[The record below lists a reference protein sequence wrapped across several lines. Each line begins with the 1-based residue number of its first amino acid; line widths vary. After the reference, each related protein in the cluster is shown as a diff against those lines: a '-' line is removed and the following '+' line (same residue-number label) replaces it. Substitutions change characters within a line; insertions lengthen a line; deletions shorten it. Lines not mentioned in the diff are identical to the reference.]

1 MKALSLLVVAILLL
15 GSVMVFPMAPA
26 EAAST
31 TYVSVINP
39 GTGDG
44 NFLYTNL
51 SPPAGGVFTVNI
63 TVTDV
68 LNLAGWQVNVTWDPT
83 LLSIAATADVFLPT
97 DHIFNGLDPA
107 GAAPNINNVE
117 GWVMWARAIGPSSPS
132 DHFDG
137 SGRIMCVNFTVIK
150 APSEGETLSCNL
162 VLDRAGIF
170 STTLVDLDAND
181 ISFTEQN
188 GYYENKWPAPPPPPS
203 TAPTL
208 AVEPPMIINSS
219 LLSPLTFEVN
229 ITVTNVTDLYGYEF
243 MLSYDPNIL
252 CCISLTIR
260 DPLNET
266 HYIPEFAVNN
276 TAGLVWVKVAYYSPA
291 MPITTNATETLVT
304 LIFRVKGI
312 GATPLDLHNTSLTDV
327 WGRPISHESEDGF
340 FVNLIRDL
348 AVINVIPSLSVAYQG
363 WTVKI
368 NVTIKNEGEITET
381 SFDVKAYYD
390 NNTIGTI
397 TVPSLAPDAEITIT
411 FNWNTQNA
419 TPCNNYTISAEAL
432 PLPFELDLS
441 DNYLSDGT
449 VKIKLVG
456 DVNTDRRVDVKDL
469 VLLIKAFASYPS
481 HPRWNP
487 DADLNNDHKIDIKDL
502 VLLIKNFGKTC

>member
-1 MKALSLLVVAILLL
+1 MKLLPILVVAVLLL
-15 GSVMVFPMAPA
+15 GSVIIFPITPA
-26 EAAST
+26 EAAPT

-39 GTGDG
+39 ATGDG
-44 NFLYTNL
+44 NFLFNNT

-68 LNLAGWQVNVTWDPT
+68 LNLAGWQVNLTWDPT
-83 LLSIAATADVFLPT
+83 LLKINVTADVFLPP
-97 DHIFNGLDPA
+97 DHIFNGLDPTGPA
-107 GAAPNINNVE
+107 QNINNAE
-117 GWVMWARAIGPSSPS
+117 GWVMWARAIGPSAPQ

-137 SGRIMCVNFTVIK
+137 SGRMMCVKFTVIK
-150 APSEGETLSCNL
+150 APIEGETLSCNL
-162 VLDRAGIF
+162 VLDRVGNYPT
-170 STTLVDLDAND
+170 SLVNPNAED

-188 GYYENKWPAPPPPPS
+188 GYYEYKWPTPPPPPP
-203 TAPTL
+203 TPPTL

-219 LLSPLTFEVN
+219 LLPPLTFEIS
-229 ITVTNVTDLYGYEF
+229 ITIFNVTDLYGYEF
-243 MLSYDPNIL
+243 SLSYDPNIL
-252 CCISLTIR
+252 CCISLTIH

-266 HYIPEFAVNN
+266 HYLPEFAVNN
-276 TAGLVWVKVAYYSPA
+276 TAGLVWVKVTYYSPA
-291 MPITTNATETLVT
+291 VPITTNATETLVT

-327 WGRPISHESEDGF
+327 YERPIIHEAEDGF
-340 FVNLIRDL
+340 FANIVRDL
-348 AVINVIPSLSVAYQG
+348 AVIDVVPALSVAYQG
-363 WTVKI
+363 WIVKI

-381 SFDVKAYYD
+381 LFDVNAYYD

-411 FNWNTQNA
+411 FDWNTKNA
-419 TPCNNYTISAEAL
+419 TPCNNYTISAEVP

-441 DNYLSDGT
+441 DNYLSDGK

-456 DVNTDRRVDVKDL
+456 DVNTDRKVDVKDL
-469 VLLIKAFASYPS
+469 VLLVKAFASYPG

-487 DADLNNDHKIDIKDL
+487 DADLNGDHKIDIKDL